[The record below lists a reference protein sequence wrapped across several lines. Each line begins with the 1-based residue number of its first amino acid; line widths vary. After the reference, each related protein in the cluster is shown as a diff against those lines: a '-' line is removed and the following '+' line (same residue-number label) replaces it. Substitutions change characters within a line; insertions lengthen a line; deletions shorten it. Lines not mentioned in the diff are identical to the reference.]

1 MDGRPWGVL
10 ARREMGPALL
20 GACSHLKSQQQAHFH
35 PSACRD
41 PNFPTTGAWR
51 ASAACKYLS
60 GWVLRP
66 RAPPLET
73 LLGSG
78 AVTCSDA
85 RKVGKGHYMK
95 PLSSTYTLI
104 RVFAN
109 LQVHENQFV
118 SLFEIQSP
126 RLICQGFSLSEIG
139 AGLRNVPFPPPALL
153 W

>member
-1 MDGRPWGVL
+1 MDGRPWGVM
-10 ARREMGPALL
+10 ARHEMGPALL
-20 GACSHLKSQQQAHFH
+20 GACSHLKSQQQAHSH
-35 PSACRD
+35 PSAGRD

-66 RAPPLET
+66 GAPPLET

-95 PLSSTYTLI
+95 PLSSTHPPKHLDKGVCQLVGTRESVCEL
-104 RVFAN
+104 VQNTEPQAH
-109 LQVHENQFV
+109 LP
-118 SLFEIQSP
+118 EILTQ
-126 RLICQGFSLSEIG
+126 
-139 AGLRNVPFPPPALL
+139 
-153 W
+153 